1 MIKKCEICIKAG
13 RERRFSGEKMEKIAT
28 DQAKKMYLLVGIYTK
43 CAKNIRET
51 YEMYYKI

>member
-1 MIKKCEICIKAG
+1 
-13 RERRFSGEKMEKIAT
+13 
-28 DQAKKMYLLVGIYTK
+28 MYLLVGIYTK